1 LVVAPNTWA
10 ISLATE
16 GFSAIQTI
24 ICEKILAQKY
34 KNRWGFGICFPFFER
49 AQAAARRLAVVHL
62 SQIWRVL

>member
-34 KNRWGFGICFPFFER
+34 KNRWGFGMCLPFFELGHT
-49 AQAAARRLAVVHL
+49 LAVGWCAFVTD
-62 SQIWRVL
+62 